1 MRLRKIR
8 IYQGLTQD
16 ELRQLSGV
24 ALKTITNIER
34 EKHLP
39 KLETMLKIAKALSV
53 DLTDIDEFKQRIAA
67 YSESSPSSGL
77 ALWIAAAWACFTLF
91 K

>member
-1 MRLRKIR
+1 LKLRKLR

-24 ALKTITNIER
+24 SLKTITNIER

-53 DLTDIDEFKQRIAA
+53 DLADIDEFKQRIAA
-67 YSESSPSSGL
+67 
-77 ALWIAAAWACFTLF
+77 
-91 K
+91 

>member
-1 MRLRKIR
+1 MKLRKIR

-34 EKHLP
+34 GKHLP

-53 DLTDIDEFKQRIAA
+53 DLTDIDESKQRIAA
-67 YSESSPSSGL
+67 
-77 ALWIAAAWACFTLF
+77 
-91 K
+91 

>member
-53 DLTDIDEFKQRIAA
+53 ELTDIDEFKQRIAA
-67 YSESSPSSGL
+67 
-77 ALWIAAAWACFTLF
+77 
-91 K
+91 

>member
-1 MRLRKIR
+1 MKLRKIR

-53 DLTDIDEFKQRIAA
+53 ELTDIDEFKQRIAA
-67 YSESSPSSGL
+67 
-77 ALWIAAAWACFTLF
+77 
-91 K
+91 

>member
-1 MRLRKIR
+1 MKLRKIR

-67 YSESSPSSGL
+67 
-77 ALWIAAAWACFTLF
+77 
-91 K
+91 

>member
-1 MRLRKIR
+1 MKLRKIR

-24 ALKTITNIER
+24 ALKTITNTER
-34 EKHLP
+34 GKHLP

-67 YSESSPSSGL
+67 
-77 ALWIAAAWACFTLF
+77 
-91 K
+91 

>member
-67 YSESSPSSGL
+67 
-77 ALWIAAAWACFTLF
+77 
-91 K
+91 

>member
-1 MRLRKIR
+1 MRLRKLR

-53 DLTDIDEFKQRIAA
+53 DLTDIDEFKQRIA
-67 YSESSPSSGL
+67 
-77 ALWIAAAWACFTLF
+77 T
-91 K
+91 

>member
-1 MRLRKIR
+1 MRLRKLR

-67 YSESSPSSGL
+67 
-77 ALWIAAAWACFTLF
+77 
-91 K
+91 

>member
-1 MRLRKIR
+1 MKLRKIR

-39 KLETMLKIAKALSV
+39 KLETLRKIAKALSV
-53 DLTDIDEFKQRIAA
+53 ELTDIDEFKQRIAA
-67 YSESSPSSGL
+67 
-77 ALWIAAAWACFTLF
+77 
-91 K
+91 

>member
-1 MRLRKIR
+1 LKLRKLR

-24 ALKTITNIER
+24 SLKTITNIER
-34 EKHLP
+34 GKHLP

-53 DLTDIDEFKQRIAA
+53 DLAYIDEFKQRIAA
-67 YSESSPSSGL
+67 
-77 ALWIAAAWACFTLF
+77 
-91 K
+91 

>member
-1 MRLRKIR
+1 LRLRKIR

-67 YSESSPSSGL
+67 
-77 ALWIAAAWACFTLF
+77 
-91 K
+91 